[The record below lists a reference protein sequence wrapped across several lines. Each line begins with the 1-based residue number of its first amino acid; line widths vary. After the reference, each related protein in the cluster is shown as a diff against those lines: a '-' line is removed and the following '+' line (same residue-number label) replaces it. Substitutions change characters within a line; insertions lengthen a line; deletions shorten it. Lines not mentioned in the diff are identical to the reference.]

1 MFALVTPFVYYAKTA
16 NLDAPYLFWF
26 AISLVFYLRALRH
39 RSMRDFIVFAACG
52 TLAICTKDQAYGL
65 YLLMPFALVERIWR
79 DHRHRGLRQ
88 PLLRAV
94 FDRRMVLS
102 ALVMLV
108 LFVCIHD
115 LFFNLHGFL
124 DHVRLITGPA
134 SQTYRDF
141 EPTLRGRIALLRLTV
156 DILRM
161 AWGWPMLLISA
172 AGMALALAGQTSR
185 RAAVW
190 LALPV
195 VSYYAGFIDVVLYNY
210 DRFMLPVCL
219 ILSLFGGLALDRWLS
234 ERLRVWSWRTAAA
247 SAAFACT
254 LLYAATVDVAM
265 LGDSRYTM
273 ERWLTSHLTSVD
285 VVGYVFPEQYYPRF
299 ERLNHSEITSVG
311 ALRQAQPSY
320 FLLNAEYA
328 RAEPPETDIGRL
340 IAGLENGTLGYIPVF
355 RYRNPLPWWLRLP
368 GSPRDLVG
376 SRNERPIVSVLRHIN
391 PMYVVFQKGP

>member
-1 MFALVTPFVYYAKTA
+1 
-16 NLDAPYLFWF
+16 
-26 AISLVFYLRALRH
+26 
-39 RSMRDFIVFAACG
+39 
-52 TLAICTKDQAYGL
+52 
-65 YLLMPFALVERIWR
+65 
-79 DHRHRGLRQ
+79 
-88 PLLRAV
+88 
-94 FDRRMVLS
+94 
-102 ALVMLV
+102 
-108 LFVCIHD
+108 
-115 LFFNLHGFL
+115 
-124 DHVRLITGPA
+124 
-134 SQTYRDF
+134 
-141 EPTLRGRIALLRLTV
+141 
-156 DILRM
+156 
-161 AWGWPMLLISA
+161 
-172 AGMALALAGQTSR
+172 
-185 RAAVW
+185 
-190 LALPV
+190 
-195 VSYYAGFIDVVLYNY
+195 
-210 DRFMLPVCL
+210 MLPVCL